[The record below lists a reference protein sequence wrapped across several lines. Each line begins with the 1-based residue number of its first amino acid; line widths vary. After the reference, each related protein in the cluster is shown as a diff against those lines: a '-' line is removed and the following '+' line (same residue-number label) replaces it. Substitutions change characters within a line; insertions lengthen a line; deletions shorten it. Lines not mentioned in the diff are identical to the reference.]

1 MIHLVTL
8 DFPPD
13 FDGGIASWAEDL
25 ARALVE
31 AGQEVCVHARGT
43 GLSQAYDRTL
53 PFPVLR
59 MRGRSWGRWKA
70 AWVMAQAYPLI
81 QDGHQAL
88 FATWDLATL
97 AAPLLARRKVR
108 FGVAFHG
115 SDLTQL
121 QGTPRG
127 LARVLEGATALL
139 PVSRYLD
146 GLLVGHGRGGRVLPM
161 PLLLGEAGAPGRGLV
176 VVARLN
182 RLKGIDRAIALSREL
197 GWPLT
202 VVGDGPDRARL
213 EALAVDAPV
222 AFTGRLPRHRALEAL
237 SGKAACVLLPRPGAD
252 GRGAEGLGLSLLEG
266 ATRGVPAVGC
276 RTGGVPEVSD
286 LLLDD
291 PDDPQV
297 SARQLRAWL
306 SSGPRGLEAHARVA
320 RRHGPQAAAGALL
333 EALA

>member
-8 DFPPD
+8 DFPPE

-25 ARALVE
+25 ARALVD
-31 AGQEVCVHARGT
+31 AGEDVCVHARHT
-43 GLSQAYDRTL
+43 GLSQAYDQTL

-70 AWVMAQAYPLI
+70 AWVMAQAFPLM
-81 QDGHQAL
+81 QQGHRAI

-97 AAPLLARRKVR
+97 AAPLLARRGVR

-115 SDLTQL
+115 SDLSRL

-127 LARVLEGATALL
+127 LLRVFEGAAALW
-139 PVSRYLD
+139 PVSDFLN
-146 GLLVGHGRGGRVLPM
+146 GLLERHGRPGQVLPM
-161 PLLLGEAGAPGRGLV
+161 PLALAQPGAPGEGLV

-182 RLKGIDRAIALSREL
+182 RLKGVDRAISLARAL

-213 EALAVDAPV
+213 EALAVDVPV
-222 AFTGRLPRHRALEAL
+222 AFTGRLPRHRALEAYA
-237 SGKAACVLLPRPGAD
+237 GKAANLLLPRED
-252 GRGAEGLGLSLLEG
+252 KEGRGAEGLGLSLLEG

-276 RTGGVPEVSD
+276 RTGGVPQAAD
-286 LLLDD
+286 LVLED
-291 PDDPQV
+291 PDDAV
-297 SARQLRAWL
+297 GSAEQLRGWL

-320 RRHGPQAAAGALL
+320 GAHGAR
-333 EALA
+333 LAVERVLGDLA